1 MTFLSRT
8 ILSAAAV
15 ALAGQAAAQVTFY
28 EREGF
33 QGESF
38 TTRRQ
43 VGDFA
48 RFGFND
54 SAASVVVN
62 GDPDERWQVC
72 EDARFSGRCAVLQ
85 PGQYPNLRAIGLTK
99 RISSVQALAR
109 VEVPAVQVLPAAPA
123 VQPSRIVLY
132 ESQEFSGRAFTVQQ
146 DIADLGRSRL
156 NDRISSVEVFGAH
169 WEICRDGGFAGPC
182 VVLREG
188 RYPSLASMGLDN
200 RVSSVRELVRDNGPG
215 SVRGAGGILREGRL
229 ARPVLCDTGR
239 PDRPAPIRVQ
249 RPQLVGT
256 GPWWPVG
263 IVPRQCLQRA
273 RAWCLRQGQYPSL
286 ASMGLD
292 NQISSA
298 RIVGR
303 DMHRVDNRAGTVPPA
318 PVYNARRRGNERLFD
333 AQVTSVRAVV
343 QTPEKRCWVER
354 EQVAAENRNKVPG
367 AIIGAVI
374 GGILGHQV
382 GGGRGRDL
390 ATVGGAVAGGAI
402 GASVG
407 GGGKTQE
414 QDVQRCDTPQAQA
427 LPRTVG
433 RQLCLPRP
441 GAPRPDDVRARRHHH
456 RQRRR
461 RTTGLSRQG
470 CACALTAN
478 TGTAADLPLNS
489 TSPSASSGTRSAQR
503 RPGLAVDQDAAR
515 RPPWYGPPAA
525 PPG

>member
-109 VEVPAVQVLPAAPA
+109 VEVPAVQILPAASA

-132 ESQEFSGRAFTVQQ
+132 ESQEFSGRALTVQQ

-215 SVRGAGGILREGRL
+215 SVPARVEFFEKDGLRGRSFATLGDLTDLRQSGFN
-229 ARPVLCDTGR
+229 
-239 PDRPAPIRVQ
+239 DRSSSVQ
-249 RPQLVGT
+249 VHG
-256 GPWWPVG
+256 GPWELCRDSAFRGPCV
-263 IVPRQCLQRA
+263 V
-273 RAWCLRQGQYPSL
+273 LRQGQYPSL

-303 DMHRVDNRAGTVPPA
+303 NLYQADTQAGSVPPA
-318 PVYNARRRGNERLFD
+318 PVYNARRRGNERLYD

-354 EQVAAENRNKVPG
+354 EQVATEARSKVPG

-427 LPRTVG
+427 LPELWDVSYVFRGQEHRVQMTSE
-433 RQLCLPRP
+433 P
-441 GAPRPDDVRARRHHH
+441 GATITVNGDGEPRV
-456 RQRRR
+456 
-461 RTTGLSRQG
+461 
-470 CACALTAN
+470 
-478 TGTAADLPLNS
+478 
-489 TSPSASSGTRSAQR
+489 
-503 RPGLAVDQDAAR
+503 
-515 RPPWYGPPAA
+515 
-525 PPG
+525 